1 MLDNINE
8 KGLSR
13 IANLCNDE
21 VIIRRVL
28 RKLNKAH
35 SDEIESDEL
44 NKADVE
50 RLLKQ
55 IQRDIPQLQERFE
68 ADDCNMDVQ
77 VYKQR
82 I

>member
-44 NKADVE
+44 NKTDVE